1 MSDDTR
7 ESRVEVATQAAEV
20 GAEIA
25 LDSYRSDH
33 DIDYK
38 DGKTDAVTQA
48 DRDAQTAVIEA
59 IEAEYPEETIVGE
72 EEGTPKEVP
81 ESGPA
86 WIVDPIDGT
95 NNYVRGI
102 PVFGTAIGV
111 VRDGDPIA
119 GASIFPALSD
129 HYRSGHDDALHNGE
143 PISVST
149 VADPELA
156 TLSPTFWWD
165 RDRRAE
171 YAVACREIVERFDD
185 MRRFGC
191 GQATLAMV
199 ASGALE
205 GTISNVYAHPWDTVA
220 GVHMIREAGGR
231 VTDLE
236 GEPWRHDSWG
246 LVATNGADAIHEEA
260 LAATRAIE
268 AEREIDTG
276 R

>member
-1 MSDDTR
+1 MSDETH
-7 ESRVEVATQAAEV
+7 EPRVEVATRAAGV

-25 LDSYRSDH
+25 LESYRSELAV
-33 DIDYK
+33 DYK

-48 DRDAQTAVIEA
+48 DRDAQTAVVGT
-59 IEAEYPEETIVGE
+59 IEAEYPGETVVGE

-81 ESGPA
+81 ESGAA

-111 VRDGDPIA
+111 VSDGEPIA
-119 GASIFPALSD
+119 GASVFPALD
-129 HYRSGHDDALHNGE
+129 DRYRSGPDSAVRNGE
-143 PISVST
+143 AMAVST
-149 VADPELA
+149 VEDPDLA
-156 TLSPTFWWD
+156 TVAPTFWWD
-165 RDRRAE
+165 RDRRRE
-171 YAVACREIVERFDD
+171 YAAACREIVERFDD

-199 ASGALE
+199 ASGAIE

-236 GEPWRHDSWG
+236 GEPWRHDSRG
-246 LVATNGADAIHEEA
+246 IVATNGADRIHEEA
-260 LAATRAIE
+260 LAATRATDD
-268 AEREIDTG
+268 ER
-276 R
+276 

>member
-7 ESRVEVATQAAEV
+7 DARVEVARQAAEI
-20 GAEIA
+20 GSEIA
-25 LDSYRSDH
+25 LESYRADLE
-33 DIDYK
+33 IDYK

-48 DRDAQTAVIEA
+48 DRDAQSAVIEA
-59 IEAEYPEETIVGE
+59 IETEYPGETIVGE

-111 VRDGDPIA
+111 VSGGEPIT
-119 GASIFPALSD
+119 GASVFPALD
-129 HYRSGHDDALHNGE
+129 DRYLSGPEGATRNDEAM
-143 PISVST
+143 SVSA
-149 VADPELA
+149 VEDPELA
-156 TLSPTFWWD
+156 TVSPTFWWE
-165 RDRRAE
+165 RDRRGE
-171 YAVACREIVERFDD
+171 YAAACREIVERFDD

-236 GEPWRHDSWG
+236 GEPWRHDSRG
-246 LVATNGADAIHEEA
+246 LVATNGTEGIHEEA
-260 LAATRAIE
+260 LAAARATDE
-268 AEREIDTG
+268 V
-276 R
+276 